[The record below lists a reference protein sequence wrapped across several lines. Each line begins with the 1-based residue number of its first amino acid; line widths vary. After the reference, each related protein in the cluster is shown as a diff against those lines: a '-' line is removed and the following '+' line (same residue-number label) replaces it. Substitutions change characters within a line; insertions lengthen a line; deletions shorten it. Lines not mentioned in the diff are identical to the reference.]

1 MTLRETILHVLN
13 RGTYVLG
20 EAALYTAVREQ
31 VKPEPLGPEITRV
44 LNYLRHDG
52 CIVAGKCGAEK
63 TWKLTQ
69 AGKNEADAL
78 RQAPVC
84 APPYTARNSEKWN
97 R

>member
-31 VKPEPLGPEITRV
+31 VKPEPLGTEITRV
-44 LNYLRHDG
+44 LG
-52 CIVAGKCGAEK
+52 CLKATGCVVPGTCGAEK

-69 AGKNEADAL
+69 AGKNEADAI